1 MLIRE
6 MILSVASVFVWQSE
20 QGKAMGDERKAHFA
34 NLFANMREH
43 ANASAGDMANGA
55 NLLGVELKRNGFK
68 PNSIKVRRSEFLR
81 IWSNIGH
88 VNEDCTSWKG
98 ALADIRKATTGE
110 GLIMLEDMVTLVEQ
124 IESLQVKL
132 NEKYQDWR
140 ELTGEPEAGDIF
152 SDEQQT
158 TATPERQL
166 RAA

>member
-6 MILSVASVFVWQSE
+6 MVLSVASVFVWQSE
-20 QGKAMGDERKAHFA
+20 QGKAMGEERKAHFA

-88 VNEDCTSWKG
+88 VDEQCTSWKG

-110 GLIMLEDMVTLVEQ
+110 GLMMLEDMVTLVEQ
-124 IESLQVKL
+124 IEAMQTKL
-132 NEKYQDWR
+132 IEKYNDWR
-140 ELTGEPEAGDIF
+140 DLSVEPEAGDTF
-152 SDEQQT
+152 SDESPVAADT
-158 TATPERQL
+158 RLL